1 MRIGLLRRDTTTLS
15 CRIGATHAGHTC
27 RTIIFFGVSYSRT
40 VLLLRQGPQVSCF
53 WIGWIK
59 LIVRG
64 VVTQLLLR
72 GQPDLLR
79 RQAGAPAVPPF
90 LDLRLVIIPVYPL
103 AKGVWH
109 AQENIVSHLEE
120 FGVHVQPLE
129 PHPVPTPPGQIH
141 LLSLPLPRVASVRAP
156 PRERSLKRVVP
167 PHGLLEAGVVVI
179 RRFFS
184 GYESKL

>member
-40 VLLLRQGPQVSCF
+40 VLLLRQAPQVSCF
-53 WIGWIK
+53 WIGCIE

-64 VVTQLLLR
+64 VVAQFLLR

-103 AKGVWH
+103 AEGVRH
-109 AQENIVSHLEE
+109 AQEKVVPHLEE
-120 FGVHVQPLE
+120 LGIQAQPWE
-129 PHPVPTPPGQIH
+129 PHPVTTPPRQIH

-156 PRERSLKRVVP
+156 
-167 PHGLLEAGVVVI
+167 
-179 RRFFS
+179 
-184 GYESKL
+184 